1 MVYCASALDTFLS
14 PAVQLFGMGG
24 LGKCPCC
31 KMDKE
36 LTEHHVKAINKT
48 IMICRDCHNVIEEY
62 LKLLKKYGYG
72 A

>member
-1 MVYCASALDTFLS
+1 
-14 PAVQLFGMGG
+14 MGG

-36 LTEHHVKAINKT
+36 LTEHHVKEINKN